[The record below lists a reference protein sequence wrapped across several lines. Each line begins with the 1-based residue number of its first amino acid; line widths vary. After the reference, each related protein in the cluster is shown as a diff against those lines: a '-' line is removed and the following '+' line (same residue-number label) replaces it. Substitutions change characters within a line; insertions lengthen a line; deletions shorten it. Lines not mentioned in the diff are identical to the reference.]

1 MSLSEFDILKS
12 SHQFIRDSALTTTDW
27 NDQLAEKY
35 YSSLYREFAICDLKH
50 YKSGNVRLSLSL
62 LDISLIITHTVRSQ
76 MAYRIRSIIRYRSI
90 NLRQHPLSSPIFQ
103 KHPSHHSRTTFHLH
117 RTFSIKICPSQSRPM
132 P

>member
-12 SHQFIRDSALTTTDW
+12 SHQFIRETTTDNNW

-50 YKSGNVRLSLSL
+50 YKSGNVRLSLPL
-62 LDISLIITHTVRSQ
+62 LTISTNTHTVRSQ